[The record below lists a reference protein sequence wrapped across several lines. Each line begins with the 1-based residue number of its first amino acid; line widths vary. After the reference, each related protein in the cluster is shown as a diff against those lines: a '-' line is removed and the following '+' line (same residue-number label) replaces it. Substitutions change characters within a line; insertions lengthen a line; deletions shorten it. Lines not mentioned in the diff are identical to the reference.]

1 MQTLIIDNS
10 CKPMKYLIVLTLLL
24 SIASSTF
31 AQKYRNAGLF
41 FETHIM
47 QGGVLKSNDFVRG
60 DNKKGLPINN
70 YSASDV
76 RIGWQTRGSHAWH
89 HTHKLP
95 YYGIGIHSMVFSD
108 ADEIGYPAALY
119 FFFGA
124 PFARRAK
131 SSFDYEFSFGLS
143 HNWKPYDDLDNPFN
157 LAIGSYRNAYIDGK
171 VKYVWY
177 FSKKVSMDVGVRVT
191 HFSNGAMRM
200 PNAGINLFAPF
211 VGLRYDLIAKDPVP
225 IDQLRTPKVE
235 ATEEFNIYVASG
247 KRAVKQTLT
256 PNYQMASLL
265 NISLEYLKPAGPIF
279 KYGAGLDIGIDQNR
293 NIAVDGNI
301 VQFGTTKQQLFSA
314 VSVIGQFRA
323 NRLAVQAGIG
333 YELLNNGKFHFSND
347 FHQRL
352 GLRFYLHKH
361 LFAGIAIKANNFS
374 TADYIEWSVGYSIAR

>member
-1 MQTLIIDNS
+1 M
-10 CKPMKYLIVLTLLL
+10 
-24 SIASSTF
+24 
-31 AQKYRNAGLF
+31 LF
-41 FETHIM
+41 R
-47 QGGVLKSNDFVRG
+47 S
-60 DNKKGLPINN
+60 
-70 YSASDV
+70 
-76 RIGWQTRGSHAWH
+76 
-89 HTHKLP
+89 
-95 YYGIGIHSMVFSD
+95 
-108 ADEIGYPAALY
+108 
-119 FFFGA
+119 
-124 PFARRAK
+124 
-131 SSFDYEFSFGLS
+131 
-143 HNWKPYDDLDNPFN
+143 
-157 LAIGSYRNAYIDGK
+157 
-171 VKYVWY
+171 
-177 FSKKVSMDVGVRVT
+177 
-191 HFSNGAMRM
+191 
-200 PNAGINLFAPF
+200 
-211 VGLRYDLIAKDPVP
+211 
-225 IDQLRTPKVE
+225 
-235 ATEEFNIYVASG
+235 